1 MKCVLGKGLV
11 DYSVVRLHVVGQWIS
26 LLVEAG
32 ERFSLVRLPEV
43 EEHGLWHG
51 RGFFLFLFF
60 AFGFFLEH
68 NHVFDVG

>member
-11 DYSVVRLHVVGQWIS
+11 DYSVVGLCVVGHLMS

-32 ERFSLVRLPEV
+32 ERFYQVRLPEV
-43 EEHGLWHG
+43 QEHGLGHG

-60 AFGFFLEH
+60 AFGLFLKH